1 MHGRPRVYS
10 GWPMAVQLAHS
21 KKQINR
27 AGKLLREVRIALMAD
42 ATAALDGFDH
52 QDIAEA
58 VALRRVVAR
67 A

>member
-1 MHGRPRVYS
+1 
-10 GWPMAVQLAHS
+10 MAVQLAHS

-52 QDIAEA
+52 EDVAEA
-58 VALRRVVAR
+58 VALRRSFTMT
-67 A
+67 